1 MRIPPKLIKIDLPR
15 RDPRLT
21 VEDIRKRLLTYLYIT
36 YRYINSFQYTVVHGF
51 SYAGPE
57 ISYPVKPFMCLST
70 ESAESFWNRCLH
82 LSIRSSDQV
91 RFFLLKILIKVLAAA
106 TRDGSEL
113 FCKVLSR
120 AETLS
125 GMGSI

>member
-36 YRYINSFQYTVVHGF
+36 Y